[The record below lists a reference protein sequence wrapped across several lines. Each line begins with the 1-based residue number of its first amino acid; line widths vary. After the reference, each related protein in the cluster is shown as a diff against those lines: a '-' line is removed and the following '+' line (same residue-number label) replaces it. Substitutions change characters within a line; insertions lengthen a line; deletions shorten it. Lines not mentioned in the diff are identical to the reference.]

1 VVGEDKKAQYRGV
14 KLGRTIEG
22 LRIVEDGLKPGE
34 LVVVNGLQRVR
45 PGSPVTPQTVPMEEQ
60 TTGPRKDKVAV
71 NQTTTS
77 ASPVA
82 AAGSAAGAPKRPDSM
97 SLVPAKT
104 LTQQIGSK

>member
-1 VVGEDKKAQYRGV
+1 
-14 KLGRTIEG
+14 
-22 LRIVEDGLKPGE
+22 
-34 LVVVNGLQRVR
+34 
-45 PGSPVTPQTVPMEEQ
+45 MEEQ
-60 TTGPRKDKVAV
+60 TTGPRKDKVAA

-82 AAGSAAGAPKRPDSM
+82 PDGSAAGARKRPDSM